1 MKMKSKLLKQTYE
14 KMKNN
19 AAMESFYCFVCK
31 IWKKSN
37 LCCITRRG
45 KTPGLHCFLNAKN

>member
-1 MKMKSKLLKQTYE
+1 MKSKLLKQTYE